1 MHRLIFLAH
10 PPSAFCASAKRSHG
24 PLRDTSC
31 SLSVPSSTKY
41 LRRLG
46 TRQVPDAIISSTVQR
61 ADLVKKLAEV
71 LEKSVRITDH
81 YETVV
86 QEKESECFEYLIGYI
101 TRK

>member
-1 MHRLIFLAH
+1 M
-10 PPSAFCASAKRSHG
+10 AKN
-24 PLRDTSC
+24 
-31 SLSVPSSTKY
+31 
-41 LRRLG
+41 
-46 TRQVPDAIISSTVQR
+46 
-61 ADLVKKLAEV
+61 LAEV

>member
-1 MHRLIFLAH
+1 M
-10 PPSAFCASAKRSHG
+10 
-24 PLRDTSC
+24 
-31 SLSVPSSTKY
+31 
-41 LRRLG
+41 
-46 TRQVPDAIISSTVQR
+46 PDAIISSTVWR

-71 LEKSVRITDH
+71 PEKSVRITDH